1 MSLRGLG
8 DPATSL
14 EREKELAMI
23 QKTKF
28 MVPGPGKDSLNGL
41 NSTLSGDKWAI
52 FGLLPLREVGQCPA
66 GPQLALY
73 QTRFFN
79 VGSDSNY

>member
-1 MSLRGLG
+1 
-8 DPATSL
+8 
-14 EREKELAMI
+14 MI
-23 QKTKF
+23 RKTKF
-28 MVPGPGKDSLNGL
+28 LVPGPGKDSLNSL
-41 NSTLSGDKWAI
+41 NSALSGDKWAI

-66 GPQLALY
+66 GPQLTLC